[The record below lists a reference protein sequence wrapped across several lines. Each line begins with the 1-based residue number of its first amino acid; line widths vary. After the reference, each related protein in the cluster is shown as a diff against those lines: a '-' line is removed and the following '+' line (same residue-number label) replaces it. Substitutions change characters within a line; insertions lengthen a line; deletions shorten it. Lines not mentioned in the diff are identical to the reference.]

1 MPINIQ
7 DILKLT
13 SISDLVIQGGNSK
26 ITKVNADSNFYCVKD
41 YSQRLDGKNR
51 MINEFN
57 ALTNLYPFNST
68 LFAQPIGYSV
78 ETLRAVYGWLEG
90 KRPELDKNSVEAIL
104 IIIRELKKLSCES
117 ESEKFG
123 NATDFV
129 FNFENISQQ
138 LTHRYVE
145 IIDENL
151 MIPNDFLNEIDTAME
166 KLLNFNKL
174 VSNPVPTLSV
184 SDMGPHN
191 LLLDGKRS
199 EIHCVDLEFF
209 GWDDAHKLFVDTL
222 LHPNVYWNKKLIDY
236 FYRNFTA
243 IHPLVEERIIQ
254 FWKLLNLK
262 WGFIIL
268 ARYKRIKYEL
278 DSESE
283 SNRILGLAQGYI
295 SRSMKEIQSVHDM
308 LEESVLM
315 LKKI

>member
-13 SISDLVIQGGNSK
+13 SSPDLVIQGGNSK

-51 MINEFN
+51 MTKEFN

-68 LFAQPIGYSV
+68 LFAQPIGYSE

-90 KRPELDKNSVEAIL
+90 ERPALDNNSIEAIL
-104 IIIRELKKLSCES
+104 IIIRELKRLSCES
-117 ESEKFG
+117 ESEIFD

-129 FNFENISQQ
+129 FNFENIYQQ
-138 LTHRYVE
+138 LTQRYVE
-145 IIDENL
+145 VIDENL
-151 MIPNDFLNEIDTAME
+151 IIPNDFFNEINIAMK
-166 KLLNFNKL
+166 KLLTFNEL
-174 VSNPVPTLSV
+174 VGHPVRTLSV
-184 SDMGPHN
+184 SDVGPHN
-191 LLLDGKRS
+191 LLIDGKRS

-236 FYRNFTA
+236 FYRNFMA
-243 IHPLVEERIIQ
+243 IHPLVDERTIQ

-268 ARYKRIKYEL
+268 ARYKRNKYEL
-278 DSESE
+278 ASESE
-283 SNRILGLAQGYI
+283 LNRILRLAQGYI
-295 SRSMKEIQSVHDM
+295 LRSMKEIQSVHDM
-308 LEESVLM
+308 LEESVLIS
-315 LKKI
+315 KKI